1 MAKRQHSISLSFVLL
16 RFAIVM
22 LGSMLLCCLIWLAT
36 LQILQKNEIIYHG
49 SVSNQQV
56 EKMLA
61 GKPSN
66 FISPDNNFLA
76 MYALFGKSGEILE
89 SNVEG
94 KELEILTVYL
104 KENIDDIHSLQYT
117 YPDGNTIV
125 IRWNYRREFVNPS
138 VRSILP
144 PFEYLWWGI
153 LGIAWILCLIFN
165 TLWLRYSLATKLK
178 LFSEVSEK
186 VAAQELEFEIPH
198 AGIREYDQA
207 LDAMENMRKAL
218 YNSLS
223 LQWAAKQE
231 RESEIQ
237 ALAHDLKT
245 PLTLIGGNAELLLD
259 EGLPDNTLKMVK
271 TIISSNDR
279 SKNYVASLLETSIG
293 IDEEFEK
300 ISLYDLLN
308 KLYQNTMPIAEN
320 KKVYLQK
327 QNRLDGIANIQEE
340 RLLRAL
346 GNIIQ
351 NAIEHTEAGRNVYLE
366 GKMIN
371 SGWQIIVRDEGPG
384 FSKAAL
390 QHATE
395 RLWRDDI
402 ARAKSN
408 HNGIGLWFALQV
420 VEMHA
425 GQIKLQNY
433 DCGGLVTIEFQYT

>member
-1 MAKRQHSISLSFVLL
+1 
-16 RFAIVM
+16 
-22 LGSMLLCCLIWLAT
+22 
-36 LQILQKNEIIYHG
+36 
-49 SVSNQQV
+49 
-56 EKMLA
+56 
-61 GKPSN
+61 
-66 FISPDNNFLA
+66 
-76 MYALFGKSGEILE
+76 
-89 SNVEG
+89 
-94 KELEILTVYL
+94 
-104 KENIDDIHSLQYT
+104 
-117 YPDGNTIV
+117 
-125 IRWNYRREFVNPS
+125 
-138 VRSILP
+138 
-144 PFEYLWWGI
+144 
-153 LGIAWILCLIFN
+153 
-165 TLWLRYSLATKLK
+165 
-178 LFSEVSEK
+178 
-186 VAAQELEFEIPH
+186 
-198 AGIREYDQA
+198 
-207 LDAMENMRKAL
+207 MRKAL